1 MPLRL
6 LIRAPRGELFPPGHP
21 EGPVHEV
28 EVSADGEIQIGRA
41 VGATIELPFP
51 RVSARHA
58 RIYREAEGYRAQD
71 LGSSNGTRLG
81 GRRLPAHGQEPFAVG
96 DYLEVG
102 GVEIRFVGEK
112 PDGSG
117 LAPGAGTDTLARRLV
132 HDLFESCP
140 PAESVRLLVLSG
152 LEQGTIL
159 PLTAIGRTYRI
170 GRDEGCDLLL
180 ADEDVSRVH
189 AAIERTANGTRV
201 WDLGSKNGIDVTG
214 ERIAGERRLRDG
226 DILRIGETDLRFV
239 DPEDRYLRQMEAA
252 EGEAPA
258 GSVVADAG
266 AGARPGSAP
275 AAASAARPGTPHPS
289 GPSRLP
295 AVASAIAATVL
306 LLALG
311 VVLALA
317 FGLHL

>member
-6 LIRAPRGELFPPGHP
+6 LILAPRGELFPTGHP
-21 EGPVHEV
+21 EGLVHEV
-28 EVSADGEIQIGRA
+28 EVSADGEILIGRVA
-41 VGATIELPFP
+41 GATIELPFP

-58 RIYREAEGYRAQD
+58 RIHREAGGYRVED

-81 GRRLPAHGQEPFAVG
+81 GRRLPPHGQEPFAVG
-96 DYLEVG
+96 DHLEVG

-152 LEQGTIL
+152 PEQGTIL
-159 PLTAIGRTYRI
+159 PLAAIGRTYRI
-170 GRDEGCDLLL
+170 GRGEGCDLVL

-201 WDLGSKNGIDVTG
+201 RDLGSKNGIAVTG
-214 ERIAGERRLRDG
+214 ERITGERPLRDG
-226 DILRIGETDLRFV
+226 DVLRMGETVLRFV

-252 EGEAPA
+252 EGGALA
-258 GSVVADAG
+258 GSAAAEAAAG
-266 AGARPGSAP
+266 AGPGAAP
-275 AAASAARPGTPHPS
+275 AAAADARPGTPHPS
-289 GPSRLP
+289 RPSRLP

-306 LLALG
+306 ILALG